1 MGSLWIETTKDGIN
15 LKPLEND
22 EETEVCVIGAGLFG
36 LTTAYYLTQC
46 GKKVIVLEKGEIGEK
61 VSGNTTGKITSQHD
75 LFYAHLIDDYG
86 EEYAK
91 KYLEAN
97 EQAIKNIKQIIDKE
111 QIECEFSTQKSYVY
125 TTKQDEVAEI
135 EKEVEAVN
143 KLGKN
148 AKFVKDI
155 GLPLKIK
162 GAIEFDGQAQ
172 FHPRKYM
179 IGLAKAILKQNKIY
193 NYTTVTDV
201 EKDGENYNI
210 YTDKGNVKAKYVV
223 LATHFP
229 IINMPGFYFVKM
241 YQSTSYLIA
250 IEINSK
256 TPNNKL
262 PQGMYINI
270 KEPVYSFRT
279 ANYNGKEILL
289 VGGVGHKTGEAIQD
303 NSYYEELE
311 KKAKEM
317 YPDCKVLFRWNTR
330 DCISLD
336 KIPYIGEFSNLMK
349 NMYVGTGFKK
359 WGITLSNVA
368 ANIVTDKIMG
378 NENKFEDIF
387 TATRMDPIKNRWE
400 VENMLKE
407 TVNSIALNKFKI
419 DPWSID
425 MIENDNGAII
435 EINGDNVGI
444 YKDIG
449 GKIYAVKP
457 NCSHL
462 GCLLTWNNL
471 DKTWDCPCHGSR
483 FDYMGKNIYEPGIKD
498 LETINVRDGKNL

>member
-1 MGSLWIETTKDGIN
+1 MESLWIETTKNKIN
-15 LKPLEND
+15 LKSLEGD
-22 EETEVCVIGAGLFG
+22 EETEICVIGGGLFG
-36 LTTAYYLTQC
+36 LTTAYYLTKC
-46 GKKVIVLEKGEIGEK
+46 GKKVIVLEKGEIGSK

-97 EQAIKNIKQIIDKE
+97 EKAIENIKQIIKEE
-111 QIECEFSTQKSYVY
+111 QIDCDFSMQKSYVY
-125 TTKQDEVAEI
+125 TTKEDEVLEI
-135 EKEVEAVN
+135 QKEVEAVN

-148 AKFVKDI
+148 AKFVDKID
-155 GLPLKIK
+155 LPIKIK

-179 IGLAKAILKQNKIY
+179 LGLANSIIKQNKIY
-193 NYTTVTDV
+193 QYTTVTDV
-201 EKDGENYNI
+201 EKNGEKYNV
-210 YTDKGNVKAKYVV
+210 YTDKGTVEAKYVV
-223 LATHFP
+223 IASHFP

-250 IEINSK
+250 IETESQL
-256 TPNNKL
+256 T
-262 PQGMYINI
+262 QGMYINV
-270 KEPVYSFRT
+270 KEPMYSFRT
-279 ANYNGKEILL
+279 ANCNGKEVLL
-289 VGGVGHKTGEAIQD
+289 IGGVGNKTGEPIED
-303 NSYYEELE
+303 NSHYEKLE

-317 YPDCKVLFRWNTR
+317 YPDCKVLYRWNTR

-349 NMYVGTGFKK
+349 NVYVGTGFKK
-359 WGITLSNVA
+359 WGMTSTNVA

-378 NENKFEDIF
+378 NKNKYEEIF
-387 TATRMDPIKNRWE
+387 TATRMKPIKNRWE
-400 VENMLKE
+400 VENMLKQ

-419 DPWSID
+419 EPYSIEQ
-425 MIENDNGAII
+425 IKNDNAAII
-435 EINGDNVGI
+435 EIKGDNVGV
-444 YKDIG
+444 YKDING
-449 GKIYAVKP
+449 EIYAVKP

-462 GCLLTWNNL
+462 GCLLSWNNL

-483 FDYMGKNIYEPGIKD
+483 FDYMGRNIYEPAI
-498 LETINVRDGKNL
+498 KNLEKIVYKK

>member
-1 MGSLWIETTKDGIN
+1 MESLWIKTTKDEIN
-15 LKPLEND
+15 LKSLESD

-46 GKKVIVLEKGEIGEK
+46 GKKVVVLERDGIGKK
-61 VSGNTTGKITSQHD
+61 VSGNTTGKITSQHE
-75 LFYAHLIDDYG
+75 LFYTHLVEDYE

-91 KYLEAN
+91 KYLKAN
-97 EQAIKNIKQIIDKE
+97 EQAIRNIQQIIDREK
-111 QIECEFSTQKSYVY
+111 IECEFSTQKSYVY
-125 TTKQDEVAEI
+125 TTKQDEVIEI
-135 EKEVEAVN
+135 EKEVETVN

-148 AKFVKDI
+148 AKFVTNI
-155 GLPLKIK
+155 ELPLKIK

-179 IGLAKAILKQNKIY
+179 LGLANAILKQNKIY

-201 EKDGENYNI
+201 EKDGDNYKI
-210 YTDKGNVKAKYVV
+210 YTDKGNIKAKYVV

-229 IINMPGFYFVKM
+229 TINMPGFYFLKM

-250 IEINSK
+250 IETNS
-256 TPNNKL
+256 KL

-270 KEPVYSFRT
+270 REPVYSFRK

-289 VGGVGHKTGEAIQD
+289 IGGAGHKTGEPIPED
-303 NSYYEELE
+303 SHYEQLE

-317 YPDCKVLFRWNTR
+317 YSDCKVLFRWNTR

-336 KIPYIGEFSNLMK
+336 KIPYVGEFSNLMK
-349 NMYVGTGFKK
+349 NLYVGTGFKK

-368 ANIVTDKIMG
+368 ANIVADKIMG
-378 NENKFEDIF
+378 SINEFEDIF
-387 TATRMDPIKNRWE
+387 TATRMKPIKNRWE
-400 VENMLKE
+400 VEHMLKE

-419 DPWSID
+419 DSCNVEK
-425 MIENDNGAII
+425 IENGNGAII
-435 EINGDNVGI
+435 EIDGSNVGI
-444 YKDIG
+444 YKDIN

-462 GCLLTWNNL
+462 GCLLSWNNT

-483 FDYMGKNIYEPGIKD
+483 FDYRGMNLYEPAIKD
-498 LETINVRDGKNL
+498 LDIVEIDKY

>member
-1 MGSLWIETTKDGIN
+1 MESLWIKTTKDEIN
-15 LKPLEND
+15 LKSLESD

-46 GKKVIVLEKGEIGEK
+46 GKKVVVLERDGIGKK
-61 VSGNTTGKITSQHD
+61 VSGNTTGKITSQHE
-75 LFYAHLIDDYG
+75 LFYTHLVEDYG

-91 KYLEAN
+91 KYLKAN
-97 EQAIKNIKQIIDKE
+97 EQAIRNIQQIIDREK
-111 QIECEFSTQKSYVY
+111 IECEFSTQKSYVY
-125 TTKQDEVAEI
+125 TTKQDEVIEI
-135 EKEVEAVN
+135 EKEVEIVN

-148 AKFVKDI
+148 AKFVTNI
-155 GLPLKIK
+155 ELPLKIK

-172 FHPRKYM
+172 FHPREYM
-179 IGLAKAILKQNKIY
+179 LGLANAILKQNKIY

-201 EKDGENYNI
+201 EKDGDNYKI
-210 YTDKGNVKAKYVV
+210 YTDKGNIKAKYVV

-229 IINMPGFYFVKM
+229 TINMPGFYFLKM

-250 IEINSK
+250 IETNS
-256 TPNNKL
+256 KL

-270 KEPVYSFRT
+270 REPVYSFRK

-289 VGGVGHKTGEAIQD
+289 IGGAGHKTGEPIPEE
-303 NSYYEELE
+303 SHYEQLE

-317 YPDCKVLFRWNTR
+317 YSDCKVLFRWNTR

-336 KIPYIGEFSNLMK
+336 KIPYVGEFSNLMK
-349 NMYVGTGFKK
+349 NLYVGTGFKK

-368 ANIVTDKIMG
+368 ANIVADKIMG
-378 NENKFEDIF
+378 SINEFEDIF
-387 TATRMDPIKNRWE
+387 TATRMKPIKNRWE
-400 VENMLKE
+400 VEHILKE

-419 DPWSID
+419 DSWNVEK
-425 MIENDNGAII
+425 IENGNGAII
-435 EINGDNVGI
+435 EIDGSNVGV
-444 YKDIG
+444 YKDIN

-462 GCLLTWNNL
+462 GCLLSWNNT

-483 FDYMGKNIYEPGIKD
+483 FDYRGRNLYEPAIKD
-498 LETINVRDGKNL
+498 LDIVEIDKY